1 MTCSS
6 HEILPVGVHRLTN
19 NKNMYSLHRQIK
31 RNTQRKINEK
41 FDFKLF
47 LVPLFAFI
55 ENTIKCENNNNN
67 AQPPHVEPQC

>member
-19 NKNMYSLHRQIK
+19 NKNMYSLHRQSKIES
-31 RNTQRKINEK
+31 TQRKINEK

-47 LVPLFAFI
+47 LLPLFAFI
-55 ENTIKCENNNNN
+55 EKHNKM
-67 AQPPHVEPQC
+67 